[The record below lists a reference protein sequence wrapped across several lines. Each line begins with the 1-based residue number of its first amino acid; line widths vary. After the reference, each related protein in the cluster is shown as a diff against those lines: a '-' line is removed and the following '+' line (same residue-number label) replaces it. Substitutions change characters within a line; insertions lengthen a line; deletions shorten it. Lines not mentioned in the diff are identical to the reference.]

1 MCKHY
6 YIPEPGLLNP
16 QLTTSQKASR
26 ICVLKKPLKIIS
38 AQTALS
44 AHYRYPTQ
52 TALDILLF
60 FFNIYDRSVSHV
72 AQSQRADE
80 TA

>member
-1 MCKHY
+1 MSPGSIQFTFNFCVSVCKHY

-60 FFNIYDRSVSHV
+60 FF
-72 AQSQRADE
+72 
-80 TA
+80 